1 MQHKNIVH
9 IFGVAVLPPSVCI
22 LLELCAFGSLADVV
36 RGLSIDPVRTYSKES
51 GTQSPLSF
59 TSTTSTRNRD
69 TSKNNSK
76 FCLSTADR
84 LYLAMGCARG
94 VAALHAHSRDLCH
107 RDIKSFNF
115 LVDGQFNAK
124 LADLELG
131 VTEQL
136 RRGSD
141 REKVIFE
148 KKRKAASA
156 FRFGGR
162 YSKSVFG
169 ISVSSS
175 VESDIDGGPG
185 HAATA
190 GVLAA
195 DEFLANWA
203 APEVRIEQC
212 FVHELL

>member
-1 MQHKNIVH
+1 M
-9 IFGVAVLPPSVCI
+9 LPPSVCI

-36 RGLSIDPVRTYSKES
+36 RGLSIDPVRSLSKES
-51 GTQSPLSF
+51 GTQSPLSIN
-59 TSTTSTRNRD
+59 SNASMRNRD
-69 TSKNNSK
+69 TSKTASK
-76 FCLSTADR
+76 FCLSTSDR
-84 LYLAMGCARG
+84 LFLAMGCARG

-115 LVDGQFNAK
+115 LVDDQFNAK

-131 VTEQL
+131 VTEQMQ
-136 RRGSD
+136 RGSS
-141 REKVIFE
+141 REKMIFE

-156 FRFGGR
+156 FRSSGR

-175 VESDIDGGPG
+175 LESDVDGGAG
-185 HAATA
+185 AATA

-203 APEVRIEQC
+203 APEVASYTQP
-212 FVHELL
+212 VD